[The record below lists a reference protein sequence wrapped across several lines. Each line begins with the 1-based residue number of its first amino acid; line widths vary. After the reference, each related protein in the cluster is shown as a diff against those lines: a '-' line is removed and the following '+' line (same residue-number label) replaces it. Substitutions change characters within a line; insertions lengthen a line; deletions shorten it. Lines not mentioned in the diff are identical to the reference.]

1 MPGLVRLL
9 ALVFLLVRIKCFRL
23 KYHHPSGPGC
33 FKNFFDQLLVAC
45 DNGSLEI
52 V

>member
-9 ALVFLLVRIKCFRL
+9 TLVFLLVRIKSFRL

-33 FKNFFDQLLVAC
+33 FKTVFDQLLVAC
-45 DNGSLEI
+45 DNGNFKI

>member
-1 MPGLVRLL
+1 MDGLVRLL

-23 KYHHPSGPGC
+23 KYHHPSGPGH
-33 FKNFFDQLLVAC
+33 FKTSFDQLLLAC
-45 DNGSLEI
+45 DNGNFEI